1 MKNFKELTSDL
12 QELRAINVA
21 ARRKISMRMKRLAK
35 TSAFKAKKERAMK
48 KIASPMKQRI
58 KANKLAKKA
67 IVKKFYPNYDNMS
80 PQMKMKTDQIIQAKY
95 GAAIA
100 KIAKRSMIKVK
111 KNEIEKVKSARQAG
125 QNQDDKKV

>member
-35 TSAFKAKKERAMK
+35 SSAFKAKKERAMK

-95 GAAIA
+95 GAAIT
-100 KIAKRSMIKVK
+100 KIAKRSLIKVK
-111 KNEIEKVKSARQAG
+111 KGEIEKVKKARQAG
-125 QNQDDKKV
+125 QNKDDKKV

>member
-35 TSAFKAKKERAMK
+35 SSAFKAKKARAMK
-48 KIASPMKQRI
+48 KVASPMKQRI
-58 KANKLAKKA
+58 KANKLAKAA
-67 IVKKFYPNYDNMS
+67 IVKKFYPNYDDMS

-95 GAAIA
+95 GGAIA

-111 KNEIEKVKSARQAG
+111 KGEIEKVKKARQAG
-125 QNQDDKKV
+125 QKKDDKKV

>member
-111 KNEIEKVKSARQAG
+111 KNEIEKVKRARQAG

>member
-21 ARRKISMRMKRLAK
+21 ARRNISMRMKRLAK
-35 TSAFKAKKERAMK
+35 SSAFKAKKERAMK

-95 GAAIA
+95 GAAIT
-100 KIAKRSMIKVK
+100 KIAKRSLIKVK
-111 KNEIEKVKSARQAG
+111 KGEIEKVKKARQAG
-125 QNQDDKKV
+125 QNKDDKKV

>member
-48 KIASPMKQRI
+48 KIDSPMKQRI

-67 IVKKFYPNYDNMS
+67 LVKKFYPNYDNMS

>member
-21 ARRKISMRMKRLAK
+21 TRRKISNRMKRLAK
-35 TSAFKAKKERAMK
+35 SSAFKAKKERAMK

-95 GAAIA
+95 GAAIT
-100 KIAKRSMIKVK
+100 KIAKRSLMQVK
-111 KNEIEKVKSARQAG
+111 KNEIEKVKRARQAG

>member
-12 QELRAINVA
+12 QELRDPINVA
-21 ARRKISMRMKRLAK
+21 ARRKISMRMKRLIK
-35 TSAFKAKKERAMK
+35 VIGIQTKKKRAMK

-58 KANKLAKKA
+58 RTNKLTKKA

-95 GAAIA
+95 GAAIT
-100 KIAKRSMIKVK
+100 KIAKRSLIKVK
-111 KNEIEKVKSARQAG
+111 KGRDRKS
-125 QNQDDKKV
+125 

>member
-67 IVKKFYPNYDNMS
+67 IVKKFYPNYDNLS

-100 KIAKRSMIKVK
+100 KIAKRSMLKVK
-111 KNEIEKVKSARQAG
+111 KNEIEKVKRARQAG

>member
-95 GAAIA
+95 GAAIT
-100 KIAKRSMIKVK
+100 KIAKRSMLKVK
-111 KNEIEKVKSARQAG
+111 KNELEKVKRARQAG
-125 QNQDDKKV
+125 QNQNDKKV

>member
-21 ARRKISMRMKRLAK
+21 TRRKISNRMKRLAK
-35 TSAFKAKKERAMK
+35 SSAFKAKKERAMK

-95 GAAIA
+95 GAAIT
-100 KIAKRSMIKVK
+100 KIAKRSLMQVK
-111 KNEIEKVKSARQAG
+111 KNEVEKVKRARQAG

>member
-21 ARRKISMRMKRLAK
+21 TRRKISNRMKRLAK
-35 TSAFKAKKERAMK
+35 SSAFKAKKERAMK

-95 GAAIA
+95 GAAIT
-100 KIAKRSMIKVK
+100 KIAKKSLMQVK
-111 KNEIEKVKSARQAG
+111 KNEIEKVKRARQAG

>member
-67 IVKKFYPNYDNMS
+67 IVKKFYPNYDNLS
-80 PQMKMKTDQIIQAKY
+80 PKMKMKTDQIIQAKY

-100 KIAKRSMIKVK
+100 KIAKRSMLKVK
-111 KNEIEKVKSARQAG
+111 KNEVEKVKRARQAG